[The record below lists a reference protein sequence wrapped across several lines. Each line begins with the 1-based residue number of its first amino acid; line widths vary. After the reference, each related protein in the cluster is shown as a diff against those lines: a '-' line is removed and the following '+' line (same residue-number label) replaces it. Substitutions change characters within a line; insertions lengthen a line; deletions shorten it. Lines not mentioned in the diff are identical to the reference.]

1 MKKKILCLLLTLVL
15 IFAAALTGCAGKNTA
30 VATQALLS
38 AAEQVQKDGNY
49 NSFTADVKV
58 EMSYTYKDKVT
69 KKNVWQYLVN
79 QRLENDFPVQDIF
92 VYRDESGSKTYDA
105 GFVRSNGSFGYRDE
119 IGEDSKEYASANMRT
134 FEKRFKSSANVLE
147 IGFYAADPIIMA
159 KYQIPAYIKEYDE
172 AFIEMSNSFMKG
184 LVEFLEPSVRKTL
197 AGDVIIKFDGKKV
210 LAKVGKIAQDT
221 LAYAKKYPSKT
232 MRNLYFDDES
242 PVKKL
247 IVSLIG
253 DVKAKKIIDYYNE
266 VLKGIG
272 FSAYMPEAKDENET
286 LYEYFWRR
294 MSESS
299 SSFEYQ
305 MLSEVF
311 DERAIEEFESMKKQ
325 LAEMFPGKLELEV
338 TIDKNG
344 VFKAMKTNF
353 RFVVPNGLDVTV
365 SGNFKFNVPVTIKD
379 ISEFTIDGL
388 NVKVKDY
395 SRTAS
400 GNN

>member
-105 GFVRSNGSFGYRDE
+105 GFVRPNGSFGYRDE
-119 IGEDSKEYASANMRT
+119 IGEDSKEYSSADMRT

-147 IGFYAADPIIMA
+147 IGIYAADPIIMA

-197 AGDVIIKFDGKKV
+197 VGDVIIKFDGKKV
-210 LAKVGKIAQDT
+210 LAKVGKIAQNT

-253 DVKAKKIIDYYNE
+253 DVKAKKLIDYYNE

-272 FSAYMPEAKDENET
+272 SSAHIPEAKDENET

-325 LAEMFPGKLELEV
+325 LAEMFPGKLDLEL

-353 RFVVPNGLDVTV
+353 RFVNSERTDVTV
-365 SGNFKFNVPVTIKD
+365 EASCDFNIPVTITD
-379 ISEFTIDGL
+379 ISELRIMII
-388 NVKVKDY
+388 NEKVKDY
-395 SRTAS
+395 DSFTRS
-400 GNN
+400 